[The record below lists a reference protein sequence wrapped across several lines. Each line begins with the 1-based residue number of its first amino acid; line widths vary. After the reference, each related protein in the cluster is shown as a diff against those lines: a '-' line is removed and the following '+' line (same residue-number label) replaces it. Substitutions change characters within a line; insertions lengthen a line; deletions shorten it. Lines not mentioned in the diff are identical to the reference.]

1 MCDFAVLLYV
11 KSSLPQLRKCSPSLE
26 AAKWF
31 SYLCIMLT
39 TVHKP
44 EAWFLLLTTSRWFA
58 VYLDVTCAI
67 FVTVVAFG
75 ALIMVECK
83 YKYEYLWYVYIL

>member
-1 MCDFAVLLYV
+1 ML
-11 KSSLPQLRKCSPSLE
+11 
-26 AAKWF
+26 
-31 SYLCIMLT
+31 IM
-39 TVHKP
+39 VHKP
-44 EAWFLLLTTSRWFA
+44 EAWFLLLTTSRWLA
-58 VYLDVTCAI
+58 VYLDVICAI